1 MLTFDSIASILL
13 VRGLIDV
20 SEIIDSELTIQS
32 ALRRNCNFRV
42 ERTGRCGFFLK
53 QSYETDEAA
62 QQSLRRESTFNRFC
76 AVEPAVFEISQLLPR
91 LVSENGDQNIL
102 IFDLISPAFTVGSI
116 LDRESDSG
124 SFVQA
129 MRALGAALATVHRAL
144 SLRQWG
150 EDARLAS
157 IPRSIPWAMTLH
169 KPAIAMLAKITQAD
183 WKALWFLQNQG
194 EIAAQLERLGGQWQP
209 EALIH
214 GDIRLDNIL
223 VTSRTDGTDQSSI
236 RLWIVDWEMV
246 QFGDPAWD
254 VAGALQDLVVH
265 WVKTMPM
272 SDELNAEERTS
283 RATFPLAVLQRAARA
298 IWSGYRS
305 EARLGAE
312 QAEELAR
319 RAVAF
324 SAARMIQSAL
334 EAAAG
339 ADRLPGPAVLLLQIS
354 ENLLADPARVQAEL
368 YGIPSGSL
376 VP

>member
-1 MLTFDSIASILL
+1 M
-13 VRGLIDV
+13 
-20 SEIIDSELTIQS
+20 
-32 ALRRNCNFRV
+32 
-42 ERTGRCGFFLK
+42 
-53 QSYETDEAA
+53 
-62 QQSLRRESTFNRFC
+62 
-76 AVEPAVFEISQLLPR
+76 EPAVFEISQLLPR

-129 MRALGAALATVHRAL
+129 MRALGAVLATVHRAL

-223 VTSRTDGTDQSSI
+223 VTSPTDGTDQSSI

-283 RATFPLAVLQRAARA
+283 RATFPLAVLQRGSSDLVR
-298 IWSGYRS
+298 ISERS
-305 EARLGAE
+305 PAW
-312 QAEELAR
+312 R
-319 RAVAF
+319 RAGRGVCPPRCCFFGGAND
-324 SAARMIQSAL
+324 SVCARS
-334 EAAAG
+334 
-339 ADRLPGPAVLLLQIS
+339 RS
-354 ENLLADPARVQAEL
+354 R
-368 YGIPSGSL
+368 SGSTAGSGCAAL
-376 VP
+376 TD